1 MSKQEIRQELS
12 EFLLQNYNGS
22 FSRMACDY
30 IHATGM
36 KEEEVEALLEAM
48 RESKSMELTTKE
60 SLTHK
65 VLTSGCRSEGVLSEF
80 LMYTYSM
87 KRQALGNFRRLMVT
101 HKMKCPSWS
110 IHAYD

>member
-12 EFLLQNYNGS
+12 EFLQQYYDGS

-65 VLTSGCRSEGVLSEF
+65 VLTSGCRSAKSFERILDVCIFNEKTSFGEF
-80 LMYTYSM
+80 
-87 KRQALGNFRRLMVT
+87 
-101 HKMKCPSWS
+101 
-110 IHAYD
+110 